1 MSEAI
6 LDLDSISADETTSTD
21 SLDGSA
27 DISTTVELFP
37 EDTPTETSSD
47 DSGHSESESAETFDP
62 NAVDWARV
70 DPNTVPEQYKP
81 VQEAVKQQQADYTRK
96 MQDLADQRR
105 QQEAQ
110 QAELTN
116 MQREWADRVQ
126 AVAPAPQQLDP
137 VQQLRMQSTDE
148 ENKAMDFMDFYVE
161 QRTQQK
167 FNELEGRYNALLQRM
182 EQSEAVI
189 GPATQRMQ
197 QRERAEAVERTS
209 SAVNEAVEA
218 YGEDVRNPKWTPE
231 MLRLMENDRNNNPHL
246 NPLTD
251 KPYTVKEAYEKA
263 AGITAS
269 NAAELR
275 ASDKQTRRSSK
286 NALRTNASVSA
297 SEDGSA
303 LTDNEVLS
311 QLQGLGFE

>member
-1 MSEAI
+1 MVFWGEHPQKLCRLLNSKWRNKKPCPKQYWI
-6 LDLDSISADETTSTD
+6 WTPYQADETTSTD

-37 EDTPTETSSD
+37 EDTPTETSSG

-105 QQEAQ
+105 QQETQ
-110 QAELTN
+110 QAELAN

-148 ENKAMDFMDFYVE
+148 ENKAMDFMDFLCGTADATEV
-161 QRTQQK
+161 QR
-167 FNELEGRYNALLQRM
+167 A
-182 EQSEAVI
+182 
-189 GPATQRMQ
+189 
-197 QRERAEAVERTS
+197 
-209 SAVNEAVEA
+209 
-218 YGEDVRNPKWTPE
+218 
-231 MLRLMENDRNNNPHL
+231 
-246 NPLTD
+246 
-251 KPYTVKEAYEKA
+251 
-263 AGITAS
+263 
-269 NAAELR
+269 
-275 ASDKQTRRSSK
+275 
-286 NALRTNASVSA
+286 
-297 SEDGSA
+297 
-303 LTDNEVLS
+303 
-311 QLQGLGFE
+311 